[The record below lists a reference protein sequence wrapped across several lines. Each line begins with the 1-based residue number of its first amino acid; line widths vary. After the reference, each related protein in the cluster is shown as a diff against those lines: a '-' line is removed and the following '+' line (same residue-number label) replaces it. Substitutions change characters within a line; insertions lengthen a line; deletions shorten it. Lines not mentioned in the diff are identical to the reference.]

1 MRASRGSPKDT
12 WVELME
18 ARDGEKIED
27 VDIFKVRSKAR
38 DRKGQRGLCY
48 SFY

>member
-1 MRASRGSPKDT
+1 MRASRGSPKNT

-27 VDIFKVRSKAR
+27 VDIFKVRSA
-38 DRKGQRGLCY
+38 L
-48 SFY
+48 SFDKDNMA